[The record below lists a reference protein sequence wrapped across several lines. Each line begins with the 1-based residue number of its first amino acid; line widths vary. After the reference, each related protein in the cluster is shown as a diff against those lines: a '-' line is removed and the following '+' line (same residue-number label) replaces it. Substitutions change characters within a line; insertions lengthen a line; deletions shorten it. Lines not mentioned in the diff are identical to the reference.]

1 MCNLQPGRIPAKTNV
16 MRILFTCT
24 ILLSALSCFAQQPL
38 FRIIQQGKI
47 GYMDKKGKVVIP
59 AIYLNGTDF
68 SEGLAA
74 VRHNGYYGYIDMSGN
89 FVIPP
94 RYDKANGFYRGIA
107 LAYKKGE
114 PVFINKAGQPV
125 LPPVY
130 KGLSFIDDRR
140 VRVTTL
146 TGKQGVLNLG
156 NGRLLVDT
164 VFEAIGDF
172 QEGAAIA
179 RLRTEGE
186 NKEKLM
192 AVIDTLGRF
201 IVKPGKYSEI
211 EPFSEG
217 YAVVEIEGKNEDD
230 DNYEGVID
238 TKGNLLFA
246 RNVDNSW
253 LDGEFHDG
261 LIRVNLY
268 DKNPPKEK
276 GISYS
281 SSNSYEGFINPRG
294 EVVLDTPAYKN
305 VKDFS
310 GGRAFV
316 ENRNGEYILIDR
328 SFRSISSQTFFN
340 IEPGFFIDGYAI
352 VETHEGTG
360 IIDTMGRF
368 IVPPKYYDINDISVS
383 DGVFFFAEEDE
394 DDDDKYG
401 IADLQGNV
409 LLKAVMQ
416 EFDRSGFWNGLL
428 KATID
433 GKLTY
438 IDRNGTIVWQQQE
451 DKQEK
456 MLSLNVDFMVRGYF
470 HAYSTPQ
477 SGEYSNGWSVSR
489 NVPEKIT
496 GMEPFPPNTFS
507 MVIDTS
513 SVDTFAHRYYGYK
526 LYVSNATGNTVHFNA
541 QDSRLYLKL
550 QARNE
555 SGEWKDIEYLPSSW
569 CGNSYHEL
577 QLEPNAYWSFTI
589 PRYTGEMK
597 TLVRAELR
605 YKDGKDSHKE
615 KFLYSNVIPAS
626 INPGQFWNKLEY
638 RPQGIMDPYW
648 E

>member
-1 MCNLQPGRIPAKTNV
+1 MG
-16 MRILFTCT
+16 ILLTCT

-47 GYMDKKGKVVIP
+47 GYMDKKGTVVIP

-94 RYDKANGFYRGIA
+94 RYDRANRFYRGIA

-130 KGLSFIDDRR
+130 SGLSFIDDRH

-164 VFEAIGDF
+164 VFESISDF

-179 RLRTEGE
+179 MLTAAGE
-186 NKEKLM
+186 NKEQAV
-192 AVIDTLGRF
+192 AVIDMLGRF

-211 EPFSEG
+211 KPFSEG
-217 YAVVEIEGKNEDD
+217 YAVVVIKGKSGEDD
-230 DNYEGVID
+230 DYEGVID
-238 TKGNLLFA
+238 TKGNLLFT
-246 RNVDNSW
+246 RNVENSW
-253 LDGEFHDG
+253 LDGEFHEG
-261 LIRVNLY
+261 LVRVNLY
-268 DKNPPKEK
+268 DKNPPREK

-281 SSNSYEGFINPRG
+281 SGNSYEGFINPRG
-294 EVVLDTPAYKN
+294 EVVLDTPAYKY

-316 ENRNGEYILIDR
+316 ENRKKEYILIDR
-328 SFRSISSQTFFN
+328 NFRPVSSQTFFGVESGTFVN
-340 IEPGFFIDGYAI
+340 GYAI
-352 VETHEGTG
+352 VETEEGTG

-368 IVPPKYYDINDISVS
+368 VVPPKYYEISNVGVM

-394 DDDDKYG
+394 DNDVKYG
-401 IADLQGNV
+401 MADLQGNV

-416 EFDRSGFWNGLL
+416 EFNRGGFWNGLL
-428 KATID
+428 RATID

-438 IDRNGTIVWQQQE
+438 IDRKGAIVWQQQE
-451 DKQEK
+451 DTPGK
-456 MLSLNVDFMVRGYF
+456 LLPLNVDFMVRGYF
-470 HAYSTPQ
+470 NAYSTPQ
-477 SGEYSNGWSVSR
+477 SGDYSNGWAVSR
-489 NVPEKIT
+489 NVPEKIKGT
-496 GMEPFPPNTFS
+496 EPFPPNTFS
-507 MVIDTS
+507 IVIDTS
-513 SVDTFAHRYYGYK
+513 TVDTFASRYYGYK
-526 LYVSNATGNTVHFNA
+526 LYVSNATGDTIHFNA

-550 QARNE
+550 QARDE
-555 SGEWKDIEYLPSSW
+555 SGEWNDIEYLPNSW

-577 QLEPNAYWSFTI
+577 KLEPNAYWSFTI
-589 PRYTGEMK
+589 PNYTGEIK
-597 TLVRAELR
+597 TFVRAELK
-605 YKDGKDSHKE
+605 YKDGKDPGKN
-615 KFLYSNVIPAS
+615 KLLYSNIIPAG

-648 E
+648 N

>member
-1 MCNLQPGRIPAKTNV
+1 
-16 MRILFTCT
+16 
-24 ILLSALSCFAQQPL
+24 
-38 FRIIQQGKI
+38 
-47 GYMDKKGKVVIP
+47 MDKKGKVVIP